1 MWTYLSET
9 PLAQNVKYFVK
20 WLILSAVIG
29 IVTGL
34 IGSAFGH
41 GVIIATK
48 IWEGYTWTVFFMPV
62 AGVLIVWLYQVEHQE
77 KNRGTDLILESISS
91 QEEIPVITAPLI
103 FVSSI

>member
-1 MWTYLSET
+1 MWRYLRET

-41 GVIIATK
+41 G
-48 IWEGYTWTVFFMPV
+48 
-62 AGVLIVWLYQVEHQE
+62 
-77 KNRGTDLILESISS
+77 
-91 QEEIPVITAPLI
+91 EIGRAHV
-103 FVSSI
+103 